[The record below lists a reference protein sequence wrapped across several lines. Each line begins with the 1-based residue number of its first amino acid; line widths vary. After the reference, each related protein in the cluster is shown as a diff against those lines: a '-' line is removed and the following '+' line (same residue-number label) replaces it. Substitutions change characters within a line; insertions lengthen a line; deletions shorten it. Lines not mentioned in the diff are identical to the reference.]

1 MATEPIGVT
10 GSDEVQVRVR
20 SPRAAARLDRLTATF
35 VGGGTSDADASV
47 GRTPSAT
54 AGAAVAQPT
63 IITRAQWGADESL
76 RTCDPSYVSSIKGS
90 VVHHTVNSNTYS
102 EDDVPRLLRGIYA
115 YHVNGNGWCDVGY
128 NFFVDRFGRLFEG
141 RYGGMSKNVVGAQA
155 KGFNAQTVGVS
166 SLGNH
171 DPGSTGAI
179 APSSAVLT
187 SVAKL
192 IAWKGSLNG
201 WDPRTSATYTS
212 AGNSMWPAG
221 TVITKPRV
229 SGHRDFNDTDCPGD
243 YMYDRLSTI
252 RSTSTAVYAG
262 LSTTTAVPASA
273 LLETY
278 TRPAGTSFTMA
289 GRGFGHG
296 LGMSQYG
303 AYGAAL
309 KGLTRDQILSFY
321 YPSTTRSTTLGNPT
335 LRVRLGATG
344 SGGTQVVHQGGL
356 AASDG
361 SRTLALS
368 GTNSDGTSRT
378 RWRVVP
384 GSTGLTLQWLQS
396 GTWRSVSGW
405 TGLSA
410 PISLSNATLGTVRVV
425 LPGGTQRDYRRTVR
439 TVRWGSGAMS
449 ISVLPM
455 NLYLQSVVPSEMPP
469 SWASAALQVQ
479 AVAARTF
486 ALYQKSHQASG
497 SPYDTCDSTACQV
510 YKGAA
515 GYSSTGSRT
524 SYEYTASTAAVS
536 ATSGLGIL
544 YGGVPALTQFGSS
557 NGGRRSPP
565 RFPTRSPRSTRTTPC
580 PRGARAGGRGCCR

>member
-1 MATEPIGVT
+1 MG
-10 GSDEVQVRVR
+10 
-20 SPRAAARLDRLTATF
+20 
-35 VGGGTSDADASV
+35 
-47 GRTPSAT
+47 
-54 AGAAVAQPT
+54 
-63 IITRAQWGADESL
+63 
-76 RTCDPSYVSSIKGS
+76 
-90 VVHHTVNSNTYS
+90 
-102 EDDVPRLLRGIYA
+102 
-115 YHVNGNGWCDVGY
+115 
-128 NFFVDRFGRLFEG
+128 
-141 RYGGMSKNVVGAQA
+141 KNVVGAQA

-171 DPGSTGAI
+171 DPGSTGAV

-201 WDPRTSATYTS
+201 WDPKTSATYTS
-212 AGNSMWPAG
+212 AGNSKWPVG

-243 YMYDRLSTI
+243 YMYDRLATI
-252 RSTSTAVYAG
+252 RSTATAVYSG
-262 LSTTTAVPASA
+262 LSTTAAVPPSS

-278 TRPAGTSFTMA
+278 TRPAGTSFTLA

-356 AASDG
+356 VASDG

-405 TGLSA
+405 TALSA
-410 PISLSNATLGTVRVV
+410 PISLSNADPGQGACRPARRHPARLPAHRPHGPLGVGRDVDQRAPDGPLPPERRAVRDAAVV
-425 LPGGTQRDYRRTVR
+425 GVGGPA
-439 TVRWGSGAMS
+439 G
-449 ISVLPM
+449 
-455 NLYLQSVVPSEMPP
+455 
-469 SWASAALQVQ
+469 
-479 AVAARTF
+479 
-486 ALYQKSHQASG
+486 ASG
-497 SPYDTCDSTACQV
+497 RGPDL
-510 YKGAA
+510 
-515 GYSSTGSRT
+515 R
-524 SYEYTASTAAVS
+524 AVPEGPP
-536 ATSGLGIL
+536 GLR
-544 YGGVPALTQFGSS
+544 VAL
-557 NGGRRSPP
+557 RHL
-565 RFPTRSPRSTRTTPC
+565 
-580 PRGARAGGRGCCR
+580 